1 MNYSQ
6 VIDLDSIRISDFLN
20 GDFTES
26 KTAVIEDGHIIQI
39 LDERWNL
46 QCLF

>member
-20 GDFTES
+20 GDFTEN
-26 KTAVIEDGHIIQI
+26 KTAVIEDGHIVQI

-46 QCLF
+46 

>member
-26 KTAVIEDGHIIQI
+26 KTAVIEDGHVIQI
-39 LDERWNL
+39 LNERWNL
-46 QCLF
+46 

>member
-26 KTAVIEDGHIIQI
+26 KTAVIED
-39 LDERWNL
+39 
-46 QCLF
+46 